1 MAVVR
6 EDPYPA
12 HSFLIEIPGVVEGEE
27 IVAGFSEVSG
37 LGVAIEV
44 IEYRTGNERQK
55 APRKLPG
62 VARYSNLVLERGI
75 TGDLALWEWIRRAVE
90 GEPRRADGTVTLLN
104 EEREAVLI
112 WRFRRGWPCRYSGPG
127 LDADGSSLAIEE
139 LEICH
144 EGLAIE

>member
-12 HSFLIEIPGVVEGEE
+12 HSFLVEIPGVAEGEE
-27 IVAGFSEVSG
+27 IAAGFAEVTG
-37 LGVAIEV
+37 LGVEIDV
-44 IEYRTGNERQK
+44 IEYRTGNEKQK

-62 VARYSNLVLERGI
+62 LARYSNLVLTRGI
-75 TGDLALWEWIRRAVE
+75 TGDLGLWEWIQEAVR
-90 GEPRRADGTVTLLN
+90 GEPRRVDGTITLLN
-104 EEREAVLI
+104 EERQPVLI
-112 WRFRRGWPCRYSGPG
+112 WKFRRGWPCRYAGPG
-127 LDADGSSLAIEE
+127 LDADGSSTAIEE